1 VRVVI
6 ITARN
11 APSHERVVTTLKSW
25 GVSAD
30 ETFFL
35 GCMDKS
41 PVLAMFRAHIFFDD
55 QLSHLKSA
63 SGTTPM
69 VHVPFGVANA
79 APVMPT
85 ADAPGPD
92 TQ

>member
-1 VRVVI
+1 M
-6 ITARN
+6 
-11 APSHERVVTTLKSW
+11 TTLKSW

-41 PVLAMFRAHIFFDD
+41 PVLAMFLPHIFFDD

-63 SGTTPM
+63 GGTIPM
-69 VHVPFGVANA
+69 VHVPFGVANT
-79 APVMPT
+79 APVAPT
-85 ADAPGPD
+85 TDAPSPG